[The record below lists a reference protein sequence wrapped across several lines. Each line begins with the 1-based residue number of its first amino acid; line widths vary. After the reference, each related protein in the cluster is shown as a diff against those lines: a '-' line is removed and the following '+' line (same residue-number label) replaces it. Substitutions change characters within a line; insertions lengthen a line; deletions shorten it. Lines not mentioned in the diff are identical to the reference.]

1 MQNLLPH
8 HVMSKGPVD
17 HGHVS
22 QIACQGTMVV
32 ERVSRCVEVQMRSD
46 LDGFPAEIV
55 DDAVEDRWRNV
66 VESPTAR
73 REGRSY
79 DRYFGRSFRLFGYH
93 PLLVTGKRY

>member
-1 MQNLLPH
+1 
-8 HVMSKGPVD
+8 
-17 HGHVS
+17 
-22 QIACQGTMVV
+22 MVV
-32 ERVSRCVEVQMRSD
+32 ERVSRFVEVQMRSD

-79 DRYFGRSFRLFGYH
+79 DRYFGRSFRFFGYH
-93 PLLVTGKRY
+93 PLLVTGKRYWFETTRWFVYENSSVSVAAATVYL

>member
-32 ERVSRCVEVQMRSD
+32 ERVSRCVEVQMRIAGGTWSSRQLLGERAGPTTATLAGPFD
-46 LDGFPAEIV
+46 FLDTILC
-55 DDAVEDRWRNV
+55 W
-66 VESPTAR
+66 
-73 REGRSY
+73 
-79 DRYFGRSFRLFGYH
+79 
-93 PLLVTGKRY
+93 